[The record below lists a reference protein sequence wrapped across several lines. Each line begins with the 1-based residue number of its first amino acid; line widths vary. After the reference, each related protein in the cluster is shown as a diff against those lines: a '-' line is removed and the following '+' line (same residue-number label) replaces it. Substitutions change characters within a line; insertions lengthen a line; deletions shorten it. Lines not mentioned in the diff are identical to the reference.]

1 MRLPFVSR
9 KEHDGPEAS
18 RRSSISEDREQSVV
32 ADNASE
38 RSAVT
43 SVTPTFT
50 PSTSYS
56 STNTAPTSTDREA
69 KKTGMY
75 KLSVVDT
82 SGTFLP
88 PSPPDSGRA
97 NGVKA
102 WGLHRKQNKP
112 RERMASADEPFII
125 SRESFEGYRR
135 SFDIG
140 GTSPTLAASPM
151 FANSPRLSLDSSMST
166 CAPSISSRASRLRV
180 SSIPKVDE
188 GHAPE
193 APFEDVKLEEDD
205 RATRKTILSRFGFG
219 TRTVPKKREGEE
231 LQSIKMDK

>member
-1 MRLPFVSR
+1 
-9 KEHDGPEAS
+9 
-18 RRSSISEDREQSVV
+18 V

-97 NGVKA
+97 SGVKA

-188 GHAPE
+188 GLASE

-219 TRTVPKKREGEE
+219 TRMVPKKREGEE